1 MDTASDTGVTVV
13 FGESTVPGW
22 LEVAESGLTLMRTAG
37 GWGAALPGS
46 PVWVALG
53 KQPTRP
59 AFRNVTGKRLG

>member
-13 FGESTVPGW
+13 FGESTW
-22 LEVAESGLTLMRTAG
+22 AARG
-37 GWGAALPGS
+37 GGVRINAHEDCRRLGAALPGS

>member
-22 LEVAESGLTLMRTAG
+22 LEAAESGLTLMRTAG
-37 GWGAALPGS
+37 GWGP
-46 PVWVALG
+46 ALG